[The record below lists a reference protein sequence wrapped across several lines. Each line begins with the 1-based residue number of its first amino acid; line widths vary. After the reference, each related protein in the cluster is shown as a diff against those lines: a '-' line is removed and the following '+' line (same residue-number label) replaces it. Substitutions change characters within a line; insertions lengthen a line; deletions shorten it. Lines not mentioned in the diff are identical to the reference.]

1 MSAEAAEMPVKPRMP
16 ATIDTRKKISAHLRI
31 VIACSN
37 DRQAATTATRPIF
50 INLMVNPSNRFQNG
64 GRHEAVSGAK
74 SALLPFRPS
83 GQAGVEWIV
92 RRKVVPCRSRPH
104 RH

>member
-50 INLMVNPSNRFQNG
+50 IDPMVNPSNRFQNG
-64 GRHEAVSGAK
+64 GRHQLAPGSAK

-83 GQAGVEWIV
+83 GHAGVEWIV
-92 RRKVVPCRSRPH
+92 RRKVVPG
-104 RH
+104 